1 MRDVIHTDK
10 APGAIGPYNQAI
22 LANGTLYV
30 SGQIPIN
37 PKTAEII
44 SSSITDETHRVMQNL
59 EAILTQAEMSW
70 ENVVKCTIFTT
81 DISKFSELNEV
92 YGSYFNSGSEPAREC
107 VEVSKLPKNVSVEI
121 SLIAVK

>member
-59 EAILTQAEMSW
+59 EAILKQAEMSW

>member
-44 SSSITDETHRVMQNL
+44 SSSITDETQQVMQNL

-92 YGSYFNSGSEPAREC
+92 YGSYFNSGREPAREC

>member
-59 EAILTQAEMSW
+59 EAILKQAEMSW

-92 YGSYFNSGSEPAREC
+92 YGSYFNSGREPAREC

>member
-92 YGSYFNSGSEPAREC
+92 YGSYFNSGREPAREC